1 MSDRPIEGLMDTT
14 LEKIRQMVDV
24 NTVIGTPITAP
35 NGTTVIPVSKVMY
48 GFASGGSEFNPKKA
62 ENKNL
67 FGGGSGA
74 GVTITPIAFIAI
86 TKDDVKLLNVT
97 NFKDSQDRAVGTV
110 PEVVDK
116 ILGFL
121 KKDKDE
127 KGKDKKDKKGKKK
140 DKDSEEAA
148 AETAEAPE
156 SEGLSDPEV

>member
-24 NTVIGTPITAP
+24 NTVIGNPITAP

-62 ENKNL
+62 EEKNL

-86 TKDDVKLLNVT
+86 TNDDVKLLNVT
-97 NFKDSQDRAVGTV
+97 NFKDSQDRAVGTI

-116 ILGFL
+116 ILNFF
-121 KKDKDE
+121 K
-127 KGKDKKDKKGKKK
+127 KDKKDKEEK
-140 DKDSEEAA
+140 DAKSESE
-148 AETAEAPE
+148 ETAEAE
-156 SEGLSDPEV
+156 Q

>member
-86 TKDDVKLLNVT
+86 TNDDVKLLNVT
-97 NFKDSQDRAVGTV
+97 NFKDSQDRAVGMV
-110 PEVVDK
+110 PEIIDK
-116 ILGFL
+116 ILGIF
-121 KKDKDE
+121 KKDKN
-127 KGKDKKDKKGKKK
+127 KDNKEEDKELAET
-140 DKDSEEAA
+140 SEEAA
-148 AETAEAPE
+148 
-156 SEGLSDPEV
+156 SDPVV